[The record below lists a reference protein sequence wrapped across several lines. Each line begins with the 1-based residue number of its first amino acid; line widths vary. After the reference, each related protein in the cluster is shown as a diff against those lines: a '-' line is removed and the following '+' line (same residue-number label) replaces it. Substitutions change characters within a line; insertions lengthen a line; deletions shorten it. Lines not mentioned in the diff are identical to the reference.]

1 MESMRISLLSEN
13 IQEAI
18 ARDLRQLGLDNED
31 IEIAMS
37 SRLCDLEDTIDIDK
51 YLQMIELERF
61 YESALK
67 VVELDLNL
75 DSDLYPFEESFDEV
89 VLKIK
94 RWIQDVIENN

>member
-18 ARDLRQLGLDNED
+18 ARDLQQL
-31 IEIAMS
+31 
-37 SRLCDLEDTIDIDK
+37 RLCELDGIVDTDK

-61 YESALK
+61 YKAAQK
-67 VVELDLNL
+67 VLELNLNL
-75 DSDLYPFEESFDEV
+75 DSDLYPFEESFDEI